1 MRNLSTMP
9 KPQMPTTKIA
19 LEDIPPAIIIQ
30 TANIENQTFAW
41 LHDDD
46 RFLVAIDGIDKHADA
61 CKEWFLCWFDIR
73 PDQQQNQ
80 KINVITS
87 SQDAGMMFVV
97 QIIKTNGL

>member
-1 MRNLSTMP
+1 MRNLSTTMP

-46 RFLVAIDGIDKHADA
+46 RYLVAIDGINKDVDA
-61 CKEWFLCWFDIR
+61 CKEWFRCWYDIK
-73 PDQQQNQ
+73 QNQ
-80 KINVITS
+80 EINMITS
-87 SQDAGMMFVV
+87 SQDAGMMFTI
-97 QIIKTNGL
+97 QIKQTNGL